1 MSGLGRGNGS
11 GLKGQADLS
20 SHVYDLGGGSC
31 APRAL
36 TSAAAAWGQKL
47 LSCLVVRIN
56 WVGGPVYSRCSMDG
70 SPLRMVECSSRVTGR
85 WGGPGGWHRSTRSQ
99 GGQGPSSGSVCVC
112 VCEGVT
118 RSSLA
123 QGQGS
128 LWSGGGVWGSPDLL
142 WTQLP
147 EGPGPGQLLMTLESG
162 PLRL

>member
-1 MSGLGRGNGS
+1 MAPVNKESGWAGAQFR
-11 GLKGQADLS
+11 
-20 SHVYDLGGGSC
+20 
-31 APRAL
+31 
-36 TSAAAAWGQKL
+36 
-47 LSCLVVRIN
+47 
-56 WVGGPVYSRCSMDG
+56 
-70 SPLRMVECSSRVTGR
+70 EC
-85 WGGPGGWHRSTRSQ
+85 
-99 GGQGPSSGSVCVC
+99 VCVC